1 MNSIVRHIIR
11 FVLFIV
17 LQVFVLSKIPPLHQ
31 FIVPYLYFL
40 YILWL
45 PFSLT
50 RASLL
55 LVAAVFGLALDL
67 FVRTPGLHMAASILI
82 AFLRPFMISLLMPR
96 EATEISYQEPSIK
109 SMSIIPYILYVVVLT
124 LFHHIY
130 LVLLEWLHF
139 GNFWYFS
146 GKVLASSAVS
156 LLLILIA
163 EMLFPR
169 KSRYRT
175 NIA

>member
-1 MNSIVRHIIR
+1 MNNVVRHIVR
-11 FVLFIV
+11 FVLFI
-17 LQVFVLSKIPPLHQ
+17 LFQVFVLSKIPPLHQ

-45 PFSLT
+45 PFSMS
-50 RASLL
+50 RPGLL
-55 LVAAVFGLALDL
+55 LVAAIFGLVLDL
-67 FVRTPGLHMAASILI
+67 FVRTPGLHMAACLLV
-82 AFLRPFMISLLMPR
+82 AFLRPFMISLLMPK

-109 SMSIIPYILYVVVLT
+109 SMSIIPYTLYVVVLT
-124 LFHHIY
+124 IFHHVY
-130 LVLLEWLHF
+130 MVLLEWLHF
-139 GNFWYFS
+139 GTFWYFS
-146 GKVLASSAVS
+146 GKVLATTAVS